1 MTTKK
6 CTKENPMPMPYIREP
21 DTRWEHDDVHETDA
35 DSEYY
40 IEYKC
45 NSCGHVWRTEMPD

>member
-1 MTTKK
+1 
-6 CTKENPMPMPYIREP
+6 MPYIREP